1 MDSIS
6 ANLGPGSCVHHVW
19 HGDSLTIVLYMKPPL
34 LQLLSSL
41 FTLMRE
47 CILTSHCSLE
57 RINFGA
63 TNLASTR
70 QQHEILLV

>member
-1 MDSIS
+1 MDPIS
-6 ANLGPGSCVHHVW
+6 ANLGPGSCVHHGW
-19 HGDSLTIVLYMKPPL
+19 YGNPLITVLYMKLPL

-41 FTLMRE
+41 FTPMRQR
-47 CILTSHCSLE
+47 ILTNQCGLE